1 MGASVGCNDSF
12 GELPVP
18 ASERREVPRLKPDAQ
33 RLQQPLQRLRACLRS
48 RHTQGAHA
56 GLSHESCVDAGSSE
70 AVGIDEHKL
79 GCREA
84 PAKLHQ
90 AAFHGE
96 RQLQQSLVLLVRLG
110 LSIRARSAQSEAV
123 EGRRNSLGRTER
135 PTIQRSCHRCFI
147 AIREEP
153 LKPIP
158 HGTPLSP
165 NYLIQLTGAD
175 HVWPAA
181 IGLIPILS
189 ARASTSSLF
198 HHNEYDCLKAIL
210 YNCVRHGP
218 ASQNRDG
225 RPDFRGHLLGRVAH
239 VTLLNPSRG
248 GRLRAQF
255 EQIRW
260 DQE

>member
-1 MGASVGCNDSF
+1 MSVSALQAN
-12 GELPVP
+12 
-18 ASERREVPRLKPDAQ
+18 RRF
-33 RLQQPLQRLRACLRS
+33 
-48 RHTQGAHA
+48 
-56 GLSHESCVDAGSSE
+56 SE
-70 AVGIDEHKL
+70 AAHH
-79 GCREA
+79 EA
-84 PAKLHQ
+84 PLLA
-90 AAFHGE
+90 E
-96 RQLQQSLVLLVRLG
+96 LVL
-110 LSIRARSAQSEAV
+110 
-123 EGRRNSLGRTER
+123 
-135 PTIQRSCHRCFI
+135 
-147 AIREEP
+147 
-153 LKPIP
+153 
-158 HGTPLSP
+158 
-165 NYLIQLTGAD
+165 QLTRAD
-175 HVWPAA
+175 HVGPAPGDVWHCADRVWSGADTVWPDADAVGPAA

-189 ARASTSSLF
+189 ARDSTSSSF